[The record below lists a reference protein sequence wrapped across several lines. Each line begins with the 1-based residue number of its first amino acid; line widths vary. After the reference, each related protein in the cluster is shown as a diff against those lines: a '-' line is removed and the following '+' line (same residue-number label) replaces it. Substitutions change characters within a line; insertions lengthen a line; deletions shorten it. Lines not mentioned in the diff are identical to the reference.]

1 MTNTTIFDKI
11 GITVQI
17 DGEGAPSR
25 KEQRAAAKSE
35 LEGIAPANM
44 AELYEALKSKGFGV
58 NFGVKLY
65 KKGDE
70 FVSPEAEAAYIHA
83 KVLFGYL
90 QTLAIRYKAAAIY
103 AYEADNKK
111 SEVYKNMLEART
123 ALYEGIKAFCAED
136 EANITRKC
144 KAADAESISTFA
156 AKFTFKGEF
165 ITEGVKYTQN
175 SLTAFAMAFMRYIA
189 ADDESIITS
198 RQAVQNGLARLQ
210 KKAK

>member
-17 DGEGAPSR
+17 DGEAAPSR

-58 NFGVKLY
+58 NFGVSLY
-65 KKGDE
+65 KKGGE
-70 FVSPEAEAAYIHA
+70 FASPEAEAAYIHA
-83 KVLFGYL
+83 KVLFGYI
-90 QTLAIRYKAAAIY
+90 QTLAIRYKAAAIF
-103 AYEADNKK
+103 AEAEGKK
-111 SEVYKNMLEART
+111 SEAYKAMIEARS

-136 EANITRKC
+136 EADITRKC
-144 KAADAESISTFA
+144 KAADAESISTYA

-165 ITEGVKYTQN
+165 ITEGVKYTRN
-175 SLTAFAMAFMRYIA
+175 SLTAFAMAFMRYLA
-189 ADDESIITS
+189 ADEEGIEASCI
-198 RQAVQNGLARLQ
+198 AVQNGLARLQ